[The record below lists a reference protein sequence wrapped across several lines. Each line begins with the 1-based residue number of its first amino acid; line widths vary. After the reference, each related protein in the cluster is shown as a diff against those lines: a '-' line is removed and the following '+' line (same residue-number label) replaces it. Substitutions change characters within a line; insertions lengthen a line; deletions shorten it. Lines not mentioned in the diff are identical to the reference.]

1 MTARQ
6 SRLAWLL
13 AGLIV
18 LALIATLVVNALRQ
32 NMVFFHTPTE
42 IRSGS
47 VPEGQ
52 YVRIGGLVATKSV
65 VRQPD
70 GLAVHFEITDNG
82 QNVPVVYRGIL
93 PDLFQE
99 GKGAVAQGEWDGKI
113 FAASEVLAKHDEN
126 YMPPEAQEALD
137 RHESAASFMTKER

>member
-6 SRLAWLL
+6 TRLAWLI

-18 LALIATLVVNALRQ
+18 LALSATLVVNALRQ

-47 VPEGQ
+47 VPAGQ
-52 YVRIGGLVATKSV
+52 YVRIGGLVAPKSV

-70 GLAVHFEITDNG
+70 GIAVHFDITDNG
-82 QNVPVVYRGIL
+82 QSIPVVYRGIL

-99 GKGAVAQGEWDGKI
+99 SKGVVAQGQWDGKI
-113 FAASEVLAKHDEN
+113 FSASEVLAKHDEN
-126 YMPPEAQEALD
+126 YMPPEAQEALN
-137 RHESAASFMTKER
+137 RNESAASSVSGGR

>member
-6 SRLAWLL
+6 TRLAWLV

-18 LALIATLVVNALRQ
+18 LGVMAFFMVNALRD

-42 IRSGS
+42 IRTGKVESGR
-47 VPEGQ
+47 
-52 YVRIGGLVATKSV
+52 YVRIGGLVAPGSV
-65 VRQPD
+65 RRQAD
-70 GLAVHFEITDNG
+70 GVTVNFEITDNG
-82 QNVPVVYRGIL
+82 MNVPVAYKGML

-99 GKGAVAQGEWDGKI
+99 GKGAVAQGHWNGELFSAD
-113 FAASEVLAKHDEN
+113 EVLAKHDEN

-137 RHESAASFMTKER
+137 RHRGTVAAVSGER